1 MYNLTIVHIEDEFE
15 EFESLVSSVAFWLE
29 GYWEEKLG
37 LTDQPIMAT
46 TKRIANCD
54 RPQSSWVVY
63 EITTDSGKD
72 HTVRY
77 IFNRDSKI
85 SKKIE
90 GFFFDDKVFVLDVLR
105 PVSGKTKLG
114 VSVFESLKSINRYLK
129 RAEDAVLFTNAVM
142 FTAHQ
147 GSDLDGIEGG
157 IPKKISKANESQ
169 LEDFF
174 ADALMR
180 SLEDG

>member
-37 LTDQPIMAT
+37 LADKPIMAKT
-46 TKRIANCD
+46 ERIANCD
-54 RPQSSWVVY
+54 KQQASWVVY
-63 EITTDSGKD
+63 EITTDSGEE

-77 IFNRDSKI
+77 IFNRDSRI
-85 SKKIE
+85 SKKVE
-90 GFFFDDKVFVLDVLR
+90 AFFFDEKVFVLDVLR
-105 PVSGKTKLG
+105 PVKGKTKLG
-114 VSVFESLKSINRYLK
+114 VSVFDSLKSINKYLK
-129 RAEDAVLFTNAVM
+129 RVEDAVLFTNAVM

-147 GSDLDGIEGG
+147 GSDLDGNEGG
-157 IPKKISKANESQ
+157 VPRKISKANEFQ
-169 LEDFF
+169 LENFF

-180 SLEDG
+180 SLDDG